1 MRGPSAHHLQR
12 RRQFT
17 GRHLAQPVRGGQDPT
32 SDQWEGARAV
42 SDWGPGWSLFVESEM
57 ASDAKGLQA
66 PKREMQDEVAR
77 ERARSA
83 VAAG

>member
-1 MRGPSAHHLQR
+1 
-12 RRQFT
+12 
-17 GRHLAQPVRGGQDPT
+17 
-32 SDQWEGARAV
+32 V
-42 SDWGPGWSLFVESEM
+42 SDWGPGWSLFVEGEM

>member
-1 MRGPSAHHLQR
+1 M
-12 RRQFT
+12 
-17 GRHLAQPVRGGQDPT
+17 
-32 SDQWEGARAV
+32 

-66 PKREMQDEVAR
+66 APKRETQDEVAR